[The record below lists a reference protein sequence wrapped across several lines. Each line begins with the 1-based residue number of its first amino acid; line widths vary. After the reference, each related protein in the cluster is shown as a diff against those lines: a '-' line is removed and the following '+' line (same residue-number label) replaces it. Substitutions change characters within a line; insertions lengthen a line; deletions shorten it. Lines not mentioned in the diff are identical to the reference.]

1 MRRTLHPIVIA
12 KIANRFTVIGRQTDK
27 DRAVHVLRRVLST
40 TDHFLFTEPEPLL
53 RARVDLISSA
63 MKKTPEEIQ
72 ASLAPPGAGIPLL
85 NQWLGRF
92 LLKPFVMR
100 RTPWEVSEA
109 RFQKVHEK
117 FKRELALFQPQSLTE
132 RVLVTPMQGLED
144 SSRYWSAAMCAR
156 HMTIVGKEMEALIVK
171 LTREEGIPRVADT
184 AAVKPELGK
193 NDPSAVQEY
202 IDFADTL
209 IQRIRTSVGNRDARA
224 TFAHP
229 WFGPMTAKEWMALY
243 SMHTRVHL
251 GQVRAIRAGLSA
263 RL

>member
-1 MRRTLHPIVIA
+1 
-12 KIANRFTVIGRQTDK
+12 
-27 DRAVHVLRRVLST
+27 
-40 TDHFLFTEPEPLL
+40 
-53 RARVDLISSA
+53 

-85 NQWLGRF
+85 NRWLGRF
-92 LLKPFVMR
+92 LLKPLVMR

-109 RFQKVHEK
+109 RFQSVHEK

-132 RVLVTPMQGLED
+132 RVLVPPMQGLED

-156 HMTIVGKEMEALIVK
+156 HLTIVGKEMEALIAK
-171 LTREEGIPRVADT
+171 LTHEEGIHRVADT

-193 NDPSAVQEY
+193 NDPSAIQEY
-202 IDFADTL
+202 FDFGDSL
-209 IQRIRTSVGNRDARA
+209 IQRIQASVGSRNARA

-229 WFGPMTAKEWMALY
+229 WFGPMTAKEWMALL

-251 GQVRAIRAGLSA
+251 QQLRAIRGGLAG